1 MNNLMPSS
9 PSSQASSSK
18 AVTDT
23 FMPPDEI
30 INETLISLFYLTSE
44 GGFMSKDTRI
54 VNHRELNKKFRLNW
68 SLMVVHS
75 GWMRRKSHSG
85 LIKCSNAALC
95 QTAPFISFQAL
106 MESSAVIIGLNHGK
120 KCNWNNT
127 MICPEVLCNELTS
140 LLFSKSVE

>member
-54 VNHRELNKKFRLNW
+54 VNHRELNKKVQIELVINGCSFWMDAKEISQSRLCIPNAFSFIFRGELDV
-68 SLMVVHS
+68 LLTALVFHPQ
-75 GWMRRKSHSG
+75 
-85 LIKCSNAALC
+85 LIVRGRA
-95 QTAPFISFQAL
+95 
-106 MESSAVIIGLNHGK
+106 
-120 KCNWNNT
+120 
-127 MICPEVLCNELTS
+127 
-140 LLFSKSVE
+140 

>member
-54 VNHRELNKKFRLNW
+54 VNHRELNKKVQIELVINGCSFWMDAKEISLRLNQMQQRR
-68 SLMVVHS
+68 LMS
-75 GWMRRKSHSG
+75 DRS
-85 LIKCSNAALC
+85 IY
-95 QTAPFISFQAL
+95 FISGSNGKFRC
-106 MESSAVIIGLNHGK
+106 NHR
-120 KCNWNNT
+120 
-127 MICPEVLCNELTS
+127 I
-140 LLFSKSVE
+140 KSWKEMQLEQYHDMSRGFMQ